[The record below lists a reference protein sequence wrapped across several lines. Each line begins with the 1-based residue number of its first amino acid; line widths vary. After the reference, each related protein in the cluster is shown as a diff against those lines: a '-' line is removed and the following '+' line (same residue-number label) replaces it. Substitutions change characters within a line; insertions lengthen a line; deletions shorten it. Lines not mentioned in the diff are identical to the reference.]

1 MPRNLVLCCDGTS
14 NQFGPENTNVVRLVQ
29 VLDRNP
35 VHQRLY
41 YDPGVGTLPE
51 PGTWTW
57 LGKKLSEVPGLA
69 FGYGLIDKVGE
80 AYTYLMNIWE
90 PGDKV
95 FLFGFSR
102 GAYTVRVLAG
112 MLHALGLLP
121 RGNENLVPYVLRL
134 FKSLRTGQ
142 QSAYWKL
149 CDEFRWT
156 FARPPTSNRDD
167 RRFGVDFLG
176 VWDTVSSVGWVWDPV
191 TFPFTAE
198 NPSIGVVR
206 HAVSIDERRAFFR
219 QNQMRPAPGQDFK
232 EYWFP
237 GVHGDIG
244 GGYPEAD
251 GGLWRVAFGWMLDEA
266 QKAGLQVNAQRLRT
280 VLDRPPPSPRP
291 WADQLH
297 ESLVGLWWLAEI
309 VPKQRWRHG
318 APGGWPKPGFG
329 RSRYI
334 PDGSLI
340 HQAAL
345 LRVRE
350 LGYTPRNFSKT
361 FLEEV
366 RGLQDVPE
374 TLPYHW
380 RQDGAVS

>member
-29 VLDRNP
+29 VLDRDP
-35 VHQRLY
+35 VQQRLY

-51 PGTWTW
+51 PGAWNW
-57 LGKKLSEVPGLA
+57 LLKKYSEVMGLA
-69 FGYGLIDKVGE
+69 FGRGLVAKVEE

-90 PGDKV
+90 PGDRV

-112 MLHALGLLP
+112 VLHALGLLP

-134 FKSLRTGQ
+134 FRALRKGRQTE
-142 QSAYWKL
+142 YWQL
-149 CDEFRWT
+149 CDDFRWT
-156 FARPPTSNRDD
+156 FARPPTGDNDD

-176 VWDTVSSVGWVWDPV
+176 VWDTVSSVGWVWEPT

-198 NPSIGVVR
+198 NPGIRVIR
-206 HAVSIDERRAFFR
+206 HAISIDERRAFFR
-219 QNQMRPAPGQDFK
+219 QNQMRPAPGQDFR
-232 EYWFP
+232 ELWFP

-244 GGYPEAD
+244 GGYPAAD

-266 QKAGLQVNAQRLRT
+266 QKAGLQVNPHRLHA
-280 VLDRPPPSPRP
+280 VLDRPPPSAQP
-291 WADQLH
+291 WLERQH
-297 ESLVGLWWLAEI
+297 ESLTPLWWLAEFI
-309 VPKQRWRHG
+309 PKLRWR
-318 APGGWPKPGFG
+318 PGSSWAWPVPNWG

-334 PDGSLI
+334 PDGALM
-340 HQAAL
+340 HKAAL

-350 LGYTPRNFSKT
+350 AAYAPPNFSKA
-361 FLEEV
+361 FLEKV
-366 RGLQDVPE
+366 RGLPDVPE
-374 TLPYHW
+374 TLPYQW
-380 RQDGAVS
+380 TQDGATG